1 MIYAGPK
8 LYDYVTRKVTLEAY
22 PPLDPIT
29 FLAQHLAAFSVG
41 HLSFLTGLAWASIV
55 FVGLVIFAMLK
66 RGRVGDKETGRQFIL
81 PVSPSPRLLVSLYLF
96 VPLALGFVVNLF
108 YPFHP
113 VHNERLQLLAVPAFY
128 LLAALGIEALWK
140 HRAIFGALPLLL
152 VAVISGASLYDFYT
166 MPRYPFDDYRPLIA
180 EMQTLAQPGDVF
192 LAIYPWQVGYLE
204 SYYHGAPLNVIE
216 TPSDEWIK
224 NPAQMQ
230 TALDG
235 LQQQHPRVW
244 LPALQTLGRI
254 LEGWIDAYLR
264 PRDYSV
270 LDTWFGNTRLQLFAR
285 ASDPPLVHQRIV
297 VENGPTLADWG
308 VSSDPVASGQD
319 LVRLVFDWGN
329 DVPGGFRSSL
339 RLLDS
344 KGNLWAQEDREIA
357 RDVQR
362 IGFAIPT
369 GTPPGEYDLRLKIY
383 RFGQPEIASDLP
395 PARVSV
401 VAPAQPNLAAIRHRI
416 DVDFGNGIRLVG
428 YDTGNNPLR
437 PGMASAITLY
447 WQATRTPTD
456 DYVVAVQVQDD
467 RGKTFVTAHTT
478 PTRDTYP
485 SSRWQ
490 PNELVRDP
498 QTLTL
503 RGDTPDG
510 DYHLIATIGNQ
521 TRDVG
526 MIRVKGRT
534 HYFGAPNVSIPFNAR
549 FGDVARLVG
558 YDLNTSP
565 QNVTLVLYWQSLAP
579 TPVSYK
585 VFVHI
590 VDNNG
595 TLVAQQDQV
604 PGTGMYPT
612 TTWVKDEY
620 LLDFMYLISL
630 PTDLPRGNYQI
641 EIGMYDPTTGE
652 RLPVFNAQGQAV
664 GDRIVIK

>member
-1 MIYAGPK
+1 M
-8 LYDYVTRKVTLEAY
+8 
-22 PPLDPIT
+22 
-29 FLAQHLAAFSVG
+29 
-41 HLSFLTGLAWASIV
+41 
-55 FVGLVIFAMLK
+55 
-66 RGRVGDKETGRQFIL
+66 
-81 PVSPSPRLLVSLYLF
+81 
-96 VPLALGFVVNLF
+96 
-108 YPFHP
+108 
-113 VHNERLQLLAVPAFY
+113 
-128 LLAALGIEALWK
+128 
-140 HRAIFGALPLLL
+140 
-152 VAVISGASLYDFYT
+152 
-166 MPRYPFDDYRPLIA
+166 
-180 EMQTLAQPGDVF
+180 
-192 LAIYPWQVGYLE
+192 
-204 SYYHGAPLNVIE
+204 
-216 TPSDEWIK
+216 
-224 NPAQMQ
+224 
-230 TALDG
+230 
-235 LQQQHPRVW
+235 
-244 LPALQTLGRI
+244 
-254 LEGWIDAYLR
+254 
-264 PRDYSV
+264 
-270 LDTWFGNTRLQLFAR
+270 
-285 ASDPPLVHQRIV
+285 
-297 VENGPTLADWG
+297 
-308 VSSDPVASGQD
+308 
-319 LVRLVFDWGN
+319 
-329 DVPGGFRSSL
+329 
-339 RLLDS
+339 
-344 KGNLWAQEDREIA
+344 
-357 RDVQR
+357 
-362 IGFAIPT
+362 
-369 GTPPGEYDLRLKIY
+369 
-383 RFGQPEIASDLP
+383 P